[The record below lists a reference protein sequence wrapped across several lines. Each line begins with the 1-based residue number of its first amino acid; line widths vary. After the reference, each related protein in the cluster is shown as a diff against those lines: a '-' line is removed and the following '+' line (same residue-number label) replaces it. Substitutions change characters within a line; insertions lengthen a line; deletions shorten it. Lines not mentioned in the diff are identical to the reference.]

1 MNISIK
7 MRRVVL
13 LTVLLAFCSLSPAQT
28 ARQVLDATAA
38 KLQKG
43 GVQANFQATTFS
55 GLTEK
60 GSSKCTLQ
68 LQGSKFKITMDGM
81 TTWYDGKT
89 QWTMLSGSGEVNLS
103 QPTTAEAARI
113 NPYSFINLYKS
124 GYNVTLKNATY
135 QGRPCYDV
143 TLTATSRCAAFQRV
157 LISID
162 KSYTPLNVR
171 AKDAKGNWMRFRI
184 SSVQTGK
191 HFNDATFRFDKKQY
205 PDVEVIDLR

>member
-1 MNISIK
+1 MKITKGKKGII
-7 MRRVVL
+7 L
-13 LTVLLAFCSLSPAQT
+13 LTMLFALCSLSPAQT

-43 GVQANFQATTFS
+43 GVRANFQATTFS

-60 GSSKCTLQ
+60 GTTKGTIQ
-68 LQGSKFKITMDGM
+68 LQGSKFKIAMDGM

-89 QWTMLSGSGEVNLS
+89 QWTMLAGSGEVNVS
-103 QPTTAEAARI
+103 QPTAAEAAQM

-124 GYNVTLKNATY
+124 GYSISLKNATY

-143 TLTATSRCAAFQRV
+143 TLTATSRGTAFQRV

-162 KSYTPLNVR
+162 KSYIPLNVR
-171 AKDAKGNWMRFRI
+171 AKDAKGNWMRFRL
-184 SSVQTGK
+184 SSVQTGQRFK
-191 HFNDATFRFDKKQY
+191 EATFRFDKKQY
-205 PDVEVIDLR
+205 PNVEVIDLR